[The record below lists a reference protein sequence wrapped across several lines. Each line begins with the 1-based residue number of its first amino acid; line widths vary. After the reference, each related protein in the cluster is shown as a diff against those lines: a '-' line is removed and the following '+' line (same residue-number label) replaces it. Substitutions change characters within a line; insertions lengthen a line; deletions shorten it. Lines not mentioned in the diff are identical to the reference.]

1 MTRTRHG
8 LSVGIGL
15 AVVALAGCG
24 GGDDDASTSTST
36 TTAAVVTQPPIV
48 TQPVVTEPPTPVTTV
63 PASVTYVTEGA
74 SVLVSNASRVDGAAG
89 RMTER
94 LAAVG
99 YTTVDAANY
108 TLGKLDVTKIYYDPA
123 NPAAQAVAEGLKAAF
138 GGGAITVSE
147 LPAPPP
153 VSTGDLAGAGV
164 LVAMGNDIADKSLE
178 ELQGIVTTTVAPSST
193 APADTGSST
202 PSSTQA

>member
-1 MTRTRHG
+1 MTHAGHRLLTG
-8 LSVGIGL
+8 LGL
-15 AVVALAGCG
+15 AAAVLTGCG
-24 GGDDDASTSTST
+24 GGDDEASTSTST
-36 TTAAVVTQPPIV
+36 TAAPIV
-48 TQPVVTEPPTPVTTV
+48 TQPPVVTQPTVTVPPSTLPAVPTTV
-63 PASVTYVTEGA
+63 AYVTDGA
-74 SVLVSNASRVDGAAG
+74 SVIVTNASRVDGAAG

-108 TLGKLDVTKIYYDPA
+108 TLGKLDVSKIYYDPA

-153 VSTGDLAGAGV
+153 VSTGDMAGAGV
-164 LVAMGNDIADKSLE
+164 LVALGNDIADKTLD
-178 ELQGIVTTTVAPSST
+178 ELQGVVTTTVAPSST
-193 APADTGSST
+193 APASA

>member
-1 MTRTRHG
+1 
-8 LSVGIGL
+8 
-15 AVVALAGCG
+15 
-24 GGDDDASTSTST
+24 
-36 TTAAVVTQPPIV
+36 VTQPSV
-48 TQPVVTEPPTPVTTV
+48 TQPAATDPPTTVTTV
-63 PASVTYVTEGA
+63 PTTIAYVTDGA
-74 SVLVSNASRVDGAAG
+74 SVLVANASRVDGAAG

-99 YTTVDAANY
+99 YTTVDPANY
-108 TLGKLDVTKIYYDPA
+108 TIGQLDVSTIYYDPA

-138 GGGAITVSE
+138 GGGAIMVSE

-153 VSTGDLAGAGV
+153 VSSGDMAGAGV
-164 LVAMGNDIADKSLE
+164 LVAMGNDIADKTLD

-193 APADTGSST
+193 APGSSA